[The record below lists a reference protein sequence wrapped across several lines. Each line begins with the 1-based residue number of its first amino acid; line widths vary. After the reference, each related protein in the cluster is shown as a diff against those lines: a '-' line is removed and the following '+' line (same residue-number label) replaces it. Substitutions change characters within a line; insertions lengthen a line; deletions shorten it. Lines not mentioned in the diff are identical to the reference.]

1 MLIIGRFSVTAALLA
16 LAAVPVGAITVFT
29 ATLSSLNEV
38 PPQETT
44 GRGTGTLTVANDQL
58 SFTIAENYSG
68 LSSNAVAGHV
78 HCCAAAGAN
87 AAVAIGF
94 NVPGGTSGSFSQ
106 TYDLTQTS
114 TFTAGFLSANGGT
127 AASARAAF
135 LTGLTGG
142 LAYLNIHTVV
152 FPTGEIRGQLEAA
165 TGAVPEPASWAMM
178 LAGFALIGTAAR
190 RRARAVAA

>member
-1 MLIIGRFSVTAALLA
+1 MLTNSRFSSVAALLA
-16 LAAVPVGAITVFT
+16 FVATPVSAITVFT
-29 ATLSSLNEV
+29 ATLSSLNEA

-44 GRGTGTLTVANDQL
+44 GTGTGILTLATDQL
-58 SFTIAENYSG
+58 SFTIAESYNS

-94 NVPGGTSGSFSQ
+94 SVPGGTSGSFTQ

-114 TFTAGFLSANGGT
+114 TFTAGFLGANGGT
-127 AASARAAF
+127 AASARLAF

-142 LAYLNIHTVV
+142 LAYLNIHTIV
-152 FPTGEIRGQLEAA
+152 FPTGEIRGQLRAA

-178 LAGFALIGTAAR
+178 LVGFALIGTAAR
-190 RRARAVAA
+190 HRARAVAA